1 VAYFGEKDSTACGVC
16 DVCVKNKARP
26 LDNTAVDHIAGLV
39 IQHLQQPTHLSSL
52 LQQLPNIPQERL
64 MDVLQFLVSEEKI
77 IRDKD
82 GILRMS

>member
-1 VAYFGEKDSTACGVC
+1 MCKEKT
-16 DVCVKNKARP
+16 RP
-26 LDNTAVDHIAGLV
+26 LDNTAVDHIAGVV
-39 IQHLQQPTHLSSL
+39 IQHLQQPISLASL
-52 LQQLPNIPQERL
+52 LQKLPDIPEDRL